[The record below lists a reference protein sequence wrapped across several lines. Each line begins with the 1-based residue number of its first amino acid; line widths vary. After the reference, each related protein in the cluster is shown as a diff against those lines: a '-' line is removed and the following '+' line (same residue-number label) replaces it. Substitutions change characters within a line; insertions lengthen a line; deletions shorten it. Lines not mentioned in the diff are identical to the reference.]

1 MAYTGSFCF
10 YLGVLFARNANS
22 MMRIPADP
30 GYSYIQDGAEGGIR
44 SLLYGDPYLH
54 VAARF
59 VAWTV
64 SWFPLTTQA
73 ILLTILT
80 LFVWAICGLA
90 VLHVV
95 RLETKSLLLGSISG
109 LVLVT
114 APHASESGFTVG
126 NLKWP
131 LLGTLL
137 IGSASSQ
144 ALSRAT
150 GLLISLMVIAG
161 ITNPLTILCLVPL
174 GMQLLRTRL
183 DHSLVLRMSSVCLLT
198 FFLQLLEVGAF
209 GGRSTKIT
217 RPWNGMGLFWWSG
230 LLGPVMLAG
239 LVLVVL
245 AVQYVLNRNLDKFPA
260 ALSLTAILLA
270 GASYR
275 MGGIADRYFFTPMT
289 LSTLAALMT
298 LRSVDFP
305 TRLKQALWVVAAVTL
320 LIPGVKWF
328 STSWYMTGGP
338 TWKSEVERV
347 RKLCTDDSD
356 QSVDLAVS
364 PDGTTELAC
373 SYILRG

>member
-209 GGRSTKIT
+209 GGHSTKIT

-260 ALSLTAILLA
+260 VLSLTAILLA

-275 MGGIADRYFFTPMT
+275 MGESQIATF
-289 LSTLAALMT
+289 
-298 LRSVDFP
+298 
-305 TRLKQALWVVAAVTL
+305 L
-320 LIPGVKWF
+320 L
-328 STSWYMTGGP
+328 
-338 TWKSEVERV
+338 
-347 RKLCTDDSD
+347 
-356 QSVDLAVS
+356 Q
-364 PDGTTELAC
+364 
-373 SYILRG
+373 